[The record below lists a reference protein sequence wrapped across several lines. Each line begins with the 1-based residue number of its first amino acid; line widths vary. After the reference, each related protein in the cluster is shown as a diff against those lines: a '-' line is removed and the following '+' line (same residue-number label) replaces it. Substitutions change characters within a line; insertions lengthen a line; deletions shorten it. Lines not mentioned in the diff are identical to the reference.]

1 LIRRT
6 NPLVTHDSLDITVST
21 PVHLPASTGNPHL
34 MLELDGSAG
43 GGQQLRTALSLSLVT
58 GESFRMTDVRAN
70 RSDPGLKHQ
79 HRGAV
84 RLAGEIGD
92 AEITGDEL
100 DATEVEFA
108 PETVAGDPVEIDLR
122 TAGSV
127 TLLFDVVLPLAVALE
142 ESLTVTAHGGTD
154 VAWSPTTDFLRH
166 AKLPL
171 LADHAFDAD
180 LSVVRRGFYPAGGGT
195 ATLTVHPS
203 DPSPFDLT
211 ERGPVESVAVHS
223 VASESLAD
231 PEVAERQ
238 ADAAVERLHDAEP
251 DLAVAEP
258 EVGYSGSASPGSAVA
273 VVADCPPGRAGF
285 DALGEKG
292 VPAEEIADRAVEPLL
307 AWLDAG
313 GADTEGSETAPPVDA
328 HLADQL
334 LVPLAL
340 AGGEVRVPRVTDHV
354 RTNCET
360 IRAFGFAV
368 SISESED
375 GSAVVSV
382 PA

>member
-1 LIRRT
+1 LRGRT

-21 PVHLPASTGNPHL
+21 PVHLPTSRVNPHL
-34 MLELDGSAG
+34 MLELDGAAG

-58 GESFRMTDVRAN
+58 GEAFRMTDVRGN
-70 RSDPGLKHQ
+70 RPTPGLKHQ

-100 DATEVEFA
+100 GATEVEFA
-108 PETVAGDPVEIDLR
+108 PETVAGDPVEIDLQ

-127 TLLFDVVLPLAVALE
+127 TLLFDTVLPLAVTLD
-142 ESLTVTAHGGTD
+142 ESLPVTVHGGTD
-154 VAWSPTTDFLRH
+154 VAWSPTADFLRH

-171 LADHAFDAD
+171 LADYGLDAD
-180 LSVVRRGFYPAGGGT
+180 LSVARRGFYPAGGGA

-203 DPSPFDLT
+203 DLGPFDLT
-211 ERGPVESVAVHS
+211 ERGQTDSVSVYS

-231 PEVAERQ
+231 PAVAERQ
-238 ADAAVERLHDAEP
+238 ADAAVELLQEAEP
-251 DLAVAEP
+251 DLSVADP
-258 EVGYSGSASPGSAVA
+258 EVGYSESASPGSAVA
-273 VVADCPPGRAGF
+273 LVADCPPGRAGF

-292 VPAEEIADRAVEPLL
+292 VPAEQIAERAVEPLL
-307 AWLDAG
+307 AWLGEGDETDAQ
-313 GADTEGSETAPPVDA
+313 APPVDA

-340 AGGEVRVPRVTDHV
+340 AGGELRVPRVTDHV

-360 IRAFGFAV
+360 IRAFGFDVTVAAAD
-368 SISESED
+368 D
-375 GSAVVSV
+375 GSAVVSG
-382 PA
+382 PT

>member
-1 LIRRT
+1 
-6 NPLVTHDSLDITVST
+6 
-21 PVHLPASTGNPHL
+21 
-34 MLELDGSAG
+34 MLELDGAAG

-58 GESFRMTDVRAN
+58 GEGFRMTDVRAN
-70 RSDPGLKHQ
+70 RPDPGLKHQ

-84 RLAGEIGD
+84 RLAAEIGD
-92 AEITGDEL
+92 AAVVGDEL
-100 DATEVEFA
+100 GATEVEFV
-108 PETVAGDPVEIDLR
+108 PGTVASDPVEIDLQ

-127 TLLFDVVLPLAVALE
+127 TLLCDVVLPLAVALD
-142 ESLTVTAHGGTD
+142 ESLPVTAHGGTN
-154 VAWSPTTDFLRH
+154 VAWSPTADFLRH

-171 LADHAFDAD
+171 LADHGLDAD
-180 LSVVRRGFYPAGGGT
+180 LSVARRGFYPAGGGE

-203 DPSPFDLT
+203 DLEPLDLT
-211 ERGPVESVAVHS
+211 ERGPVDAVSVHS

-238 ADAAVERLHDAEP
+238 ADAAVETLTEALPGVTVREP
-251 DLAVAEP
+251 V
-258 EVGYSGSASPGSAVA
+258 VGYDETASPGSAVT
-273 VVADCPPGRAGF
+273 VVADCRPGRAGF

-292 VPAEEIADRAVEPLL
+292 VPAEEIAERAVEPLL
-307 AWLDAG
+307 DWLDG
-313 GADTEGSETAPPVDA
+313 GEDGDAPIPPVDT

-340 AGGEVRVPRVTDHV
+340 AGGSLRVPRVTAHV

-360 IRAFGFAV
+360 IRAFGVAV
-368 SISESED
+368 TVEESDD

-382 PA
+382 PR

>member
-1 LIRRT
+1 
-6 NPLVTHDSLDITVST
+6 
-21 PVHLPASTGNPHL
+21 

-58 GESFRMTDVRAN
+58 GEGFRMTDVRAN
-70 RSDPGLKHQ
+70 RPDPGLKHQ

-92 AEITGDEL
+92 AEVVGD
-100 DATEVEFA
+100 DIGADTVEFV
-108 PETVAGDPVEIDLR
+108 PETVASDPVEIDLQ

-127 TLLFDVVLPLAVALE
+127 TLLCDVVLPLAVALD
-142 ESLTVTAHGGTD
+142 ESLPVTAHGGTD
-154 VAWSPTTDFLRH
+154 VAWSPTADYLRY

-171 LADHAFDAD
+171 LADHGLDAD
-180 LSVVRRGFYPAGGGT
+180 LAVARRGFYPAGGGE

-203 DPSPFDLT
+203 DPESFDLT
-211 ERGPVESVAVHS
+211 ERGPVDSVRVYS

-238 ADAAVERLHDAEP
+238 ADAAVETLDEALPATTVREAKVE
-251 DLAVAEP
+251 
-258 EVGYSGSASPGSAVA
+258 YSGTASPGSAIT
-273 VVADCPPGRAGF
+273 VVADCAAGRAGF

-292 VPAEEIADRAVEPLL
+292 VPAEQIAARAVEPLL
-307 AWLDAG
+307 DWLDASA
-313 GADTEGSETAPPVDA
+313 ADAPAPPVDT

-340 AGGEVRVPRVTDHV
+340 AGGEVRVPRVTEHV

-360 IRAFGFAV
+360 IRAFGVDVTVEEFG
-368 SISESED
+368 D
-375 GSAVVSV
+375 GSAVISV
-382 PA
+382 PG